1 MLVAAAAVVS
11 IVPATAAER
20 LGTKEGNIT
29 HAVAFNGGY
38 IYDGYRTDDDDS
50 ALYYNNGSK
59 DVNVDEDEDYDSYDL
74 NRYG

>member
-1 MLVAAAAVVS
+1 MFRRSSKLTAMLVAAAAVVS

-38 IYDGYRTDDDDS
+38 I
-50 ALYYNNGSK
+50 
-59 DVNVDEDEDYDSYDL
+59 
-74 NRYG
+74 